1 MREHPS
7 DRVDLRSDTVT
18 QPTAEMREAMAQ
30 AVVGDD
36 VLGDDP
42 TVTELENRMAT
53 LLGKEAGLFVSSGTM
68 SNAVAIRTHTQ
79 PGDEIV
85 TESTSHIYVYEGGGY
100 AAISGCSIAL
110 VEGESGIM
118 NPKHVKDAIRKA
130 DGSQSH
136 YPDGRLVCV
145 ENTSNRGGGSCY
157 PQATLDT
164 IATIAAENACL
175 SHIDGARLFNAAVA
189 TGTAPSRMAQEY
201 DSISICISKGLGAPV
216 GGVLIGSHEFIARAH
231 RWRKMFGGG
240 MRQAGILAAGGLYA
254 LNHHIDRM
262 AEDHARARIL
272 AERLNGNSGLSI
284 DLSTVQTNMVYAE
297 TERPASEVVEVL
309 RERGIDLFDLR
320 PNTIRL
326 VTHLHITDEDIER
339 TIAAFESI

>member
-164 IATIAAENACL
+164 IATIAAENACI

-240 MRQAGILAAGGLYA
+240 MRQAGILAAACLYA
-254 LNHHIDRM
+254 LDNNI
-262 AEDHARARIL
+262 
-272 AERLNGNSGLSI
+272 ERLEDDHRRTKMLAQAIQNVDGFEV
-284 DLSTVQTNMVYAE
+284 DMDTVETNMVYFQSE
-297 TERPASEVVEVL
+297 IPATQVMEKL
-309 RERGIDLFDLR
+309 QTTGIDVMDIQPHACR
-320 PNTIRL
+320 I
-326 VTHLHITDEDIER
+326 VVHLHITDEDVQRIIE
-339 TIAAFESI
+339 AFATL